1 MIVNFVKKKEDYDYK
16 KSVIFEALLNYY
28 KDLSI
33 ASGVDIPYFLKAK
46 ESYKQKIKTLK
57 DVNYYYNKIKGE
69 K

>member
-33 ASGVDIPYFLKAK
+33 ASGVDIPYFIKAK